1 MRINL
6 LPFVTWGFFSLVG
19 HLTGAVDGALIG
31 LTVGMGITLVAV
43 LLG

>member
-6 LPFVTWGFFSLVG
+6 LPFVFWGFCSLVG
-19 HLTGAVDGALIG
+19 HLSGAVDGALIG
-31 LTVGMGITLVAV
+31 LTIGMGITLVAA